1 MMNYAYAETYN
12 GNCGPTGNETD
23 ITWSLNT
30 EDSTLTITGSGPMAD
45 WTTTADV
52 PWYDYRKFIK
62 HVVIGEGVTTIGG
75 YAFYQCQNL
84 VSVSNPSTLRQ
95 IRRLVCYRCHAL
107 ETFNFPEGLEAIG
120 TNIYSHGPFYECTS
134 LKAIYIPSTVDTIYR
149 DAFLRCS
156 GATSIVVAPGNP
168 KYDSRDNCNAII
180 HTATKRLWYG
190 CQTTVIPNGVETVSE
205 FAFEYQH
212 NLQSIRISKTV
223 TGFGN
228 GVFKECENLRDVYVE
243 WTTTDEIPNWNNFTN
258 WLEHSDFD
266 EKQITLHV
274 PCGCKSVY
282 TGLTANNK
290 KGWRNYTI
298 KDDHKTGGICG
309 AQGSN
314 LTWMLNC
321 DNVLTIQGTGAMAD
335 WSAETDVPWYEYR
348 ESITSVVLP
357 YGLTH
362 VGDYAFRK
370 TAITKIDLPS
380 ALQTIGKHSFSAT
393 PLIEVCI
400 PEGVTSIGEKA
411 FISGSEY
418 VCLNEACNALLR
430 RVYLPSTLTELG
442 NASIALAHLQYLTY
456 PKSITTLGHTYY
468 YQSKYP
474 AKELYASWTTNIPS
488 RYGPIATVTEPKQKM
503 HIPYGTTAAYRA
515 KDWAT
520 VHDLVEDFDERAI
533 DLGLSVRW
541 ASCNVG
547 ATEPEEFG
555 TYFMWGDTIARSQ
568 YKLSAYPYCGT
579 ELNTLTKYNTRT
591 ASGTIDNRTTL
602 IAFDD
607 AAYINWGETWRMP
620 TEAEWQELLDNCT
633 LEKITLNG
641 AEVIKVTGPNGNF
654 IYLPKVGY
662 KMDTHDGTGYCYWS
676 SSLNTGELDDGCN
689 KAIYLNGTSGLKK
702 AYRYLGMGV
711 RAVYRREWPSFT
723 LTICDTT
730 DASTYTKVV
739 NAGATYTLTAK
750 EDDCHQF
757 VRWSDGNTE
766 NPRTVTVSAD
776 KTYTAE
782 FEPTPRASGTCGATD
797 HEADVT
803 WTLSC
808 DSVLTISGTGAMKDW
823 TTSTTIPWDSYKSSI
838 KTVVIND
845 GVTNIGGYA
854 FYNCNNL
861 TSVSIPN
868 TVTTIG
874 KHALRSSQNLLSLTI
889 PNSVTTIGSPAFGRH
904 LQDLYVSWT
913 GTDILT
919 YNQQIVTTNP
929 GVTLHVPCGTEQDYI
944 DKGWDEKCTIEER
957 GGTYNITVETET
969 GDNSQGGVSIRVLP

>member
-1 MMNYAYAETYN
+1 MFRSIRHTALLLTLLLGGMMNYAYAETYN

-30 EDSTLTITGSGPMAD
+30 EDSTLTITGSGAMAD

-52 PWYDYRKFIK
+52 PWYEYRKFIK

-120 TNIYSHGPFYECTS
+120 TNIYSHGPFYECTA

-156 GATSIVVAPGNP
+156 GATSIVVATDNP

-180 HTATKRLWYG
+180 HTATKRLCYG

-212 NLQSIRISKTV
+212 NLQSIRIAKTV
-223 TGFGN
+223 TAFGN

-243 WTTTDEIPNWNNFTN
+243 WTAADEIPNWNNFTN

-298 KDDHKTGGICG
+298 KDDHNTGGICG

-321 DNVLTIQGTGAMAD
+321 DSVLTISGTGEMMN
-335 WSAETDVPWYEYR
+335 WSSASKVPWYTVKEAIKEVVINNGVTNIGR
-348 ESITSVVLP
+348 NAFNACPKLTTITIPPTVTNIGMNAFANCSKLDNLHISDLAAWCDVNFYDETACP
-357 YGLTH
+357 FMQNGWLTPSK
-362 VGDYAFRK
+362 VGNLYLNGSLVTTLTIPDGVTTIMRYAFYGICSF
-370 TAITKIDLPS
+370 TSI
-380 ALQTIGKHSFSAT
+380 QFNQVMTIG
-393 PLIEVCI
+393 EY
-400 PEGVTSIGEKA
+400 A
-411 FISGSEY
+411 FAACHGLES
-418 VCLNEACNALLR
+418 LNM
-430 RVYLPSTLTELG
+430 PSTLTTISNNTFPYCLELKTAIISD
-442 NASIALAHLQYLTY
+442 NM
-456 PKSITTLGHTYY
+456 TTLPQFSFYNCPNLKSVTIPASVTDIGVSVFESCSGLTDIYVEWTGAIPNWPTKFTDKSP
-468 YQSKYP
+468 QSDITLHVP
-474 AKELYASWTTNIPS
+474 
-488 RYGPIATVTEPKQKM
+488 
-503 HIPYGTTAAYRA
+503 
-515 KDWAT
+515 
-520 VHDLVEDFDERAI
+520 
-533 DLGLSVRW
+533 
-541 ASCNVG
+541 
-547 ATEPEEFG
+547 
-555 TYFMWGDTIARSQ
+555 
-568 YKLSAYPYCGT
+568 CGT
-579 ELNTLTKYNTRT
+579 KSLY
-591 ASGTIDNRTTL
+591 
-602 IAFDD
+602 
-607 AAYINWGETWRMP
+607 
-620 TEAEWQELLDNCT
+620 EAN
-633 LEKITLNG
+633 
-641 AEVIKVTGPNGNF
+641 
-654 IYLPKVGY
+654 
-662 KMDTHDGTGYCYWS
+662 
-676 SSLNTGELDDGCN
+676 
-689 KAIYLNGTSGLKK
+689 TSGWQN
-702 AYRYLGMGV
+702 Y
-711 RAVYRREWPSFT
+711 
-723 LTICDTT
+723 TI
-730 DASTYTKVV
+730 
-739 NAGATYTLTAK
+739 
-750 EDDCHQF
+750 EDHLI
-757 VRWSDGNTE
+757 
-766 NPRTVTVSAD
+766 
-776 KTYTAE
+776 
-782 FEPTPRASGTCGATD
+782 SGTCGATG
-797 HEADVT
+797 HESDVT
-803 WTLSC
+803 WSFCMT

-957 GGTYNITVETET
+957 GGTYNVTVETET